1 MEYVLSLDCGIT
13 MTKAVIFSSDGKEQG
28 IGFSKPPV
36 IYPKPGWVE
45 KDPLEL
51 WKNAAQAIKGALGN
65 SGIDPKKIACITAT
79 AHGSG
84 IFCLDKNCEPTR
96 NGIISTDRRAAQT
109 VDKLIEEGVFEKTFP
124 ITGVQIWT
132 GSAPVLMRWIKENEP
147 DVYKK
152 TRYICL
158 AKDYL
163 KYMLCGELTT
173 DYTDAT
179 ASALLDT
186 WNYRHN
192 PEIFEYFGVKEVEGM
207 IPPVLDSWVIAG
219 KVSKEGAEQTG
230 LMEGTPVAEGGVDYC
245 MTTLGAG
252 CIEPQQ
258 LCFIVGTWSINSLII
273 DHRVTAPEV
282 LMSQSYSAPKLWIL
296 MDGSPSS
303 ATNLDW
309 FVEQFCHWEVLEGK
323 KRDVS
328 PFEVVNE
335 EIKDMGPE
343 SCDIIF
349 HPFLYGSNVQAS
361 ARAGFYGLGGWHTR
375 ADLLRAVMEGV
386 CFSHRTHI
394 SKLEAAEPIKEA
406 FIGGGGKR
414 SEIWTAM
421 FSDIL
426 NVPVTVPKSNELGAL
441 GCAVTSAVAAGIYP
455 DLHAAIEKMCT
466 VERKQDPAPEAHE
479 IYEKKYEIY
488 KMLTESMTSPW
499 DAMYDEAQMRRI

>member
-13 MTKAVIFSSDGKEQG
+13 MTKAVIFSSYGKEKG

-36 IYPKPGWVE
+36 IYPKLGWVE
-45 KDPLEL
+45 KVPIEL
-51 WKNAAQAIKGALGN
+51 WKHAAQAIKGALAD
-65 SGIDPKKIACITAT
+65 SGIDPKEIACVAIT

-84 IFCLDKNCEPTR
+84 IFCLDKDCEPTR
-96 NGIISTDRRAAQT
+96 NGIISTDRRAAST
-109 VDKLIEEGVFEKTFP
+109 VEKLTNEGVSELSFP
-124 ITGVQIWT
+124 ITGVNLWT

-163 KYMLCGELTT
+163 KYMLCGELST
-173 DYTDAT
+173 DFTDAT

-186 WNYRHN
+186 WNYRKA
-192 PEIFEYFGVKEVEGM
+192 PQIFEYFGVKEVETM
-207 IPPVLDSWVIAG
+207 VPPVLDSWALAG
-219 KVSKEGAEQTG
+219 KVSKSGAKQTG

-252 CIEPQQ
+252 CIEPRQ

-273 DHRVTAPEV
+273 DHSVNAPEV
-282 LMSQSYSAPKLWIL
+282 LLGQAYSAPKLWIL

-309 FVEQFCHWEVLEGK
+309 FVGQFCHWELLEGE
-323 KRDVS
+323 KRNLS
-328 PFEVVNE
+328 PFDVVNE

-349 HPFLYGSNVQAS
+349 HPFLYGSNVQAT

-375 ADLLRAVMEGV
+375 ADLLRSIMEGV
-386 CFSHRTHI
+386 CFSHRAHI
-394 SKLEAAEPIKEA
+394 DKLTAVGSVKEA
-406 FIGGGGKR
+406 FIAGGGKR
-414 SEIWTAM
+414 SEVWTAM

-426 NVPVTVPKSNELGAL
+426 GVKVNVPKSNELGAL
-441 GCAVTSAVAAGIYP
+441 GCAITSAVAAGIYT
-455 DLHAAIEKMCT
+455 DMGEAINKMCV
-466 VERKQDPAPEAHE
+466 VERRQAPNLNAKK
-479 IYEKKYEIY
+479 IYDKKYEIY
-488 KMLTESMTSPW
+488 RMLTESMTSPW
-499 DAMYDEAQMRRI
+499 DAMYDAAEKYKK